1 MLSSILTVCTGN
13 ICRSPMAEIL
23 LRERLKEEGV
33 EVSSAGLMALVGQPA
48 DPLAIAL
55 LAERGLDA
63 ASHRARQITTEIAT
77 GAELILVME
86 LWQQRDLEKNIP
98 QVKGRIFRLG
108 HWRKFD
114 IIDPY
119 RQGRESFAEALA
131 AIDRGINNWIEVL

>member
-13 ICRSPMAEIL
+13 ICRSPMAEVL
-23 LRERLKEEGV
+23 LLDCLKDEKV
-33 EVSSAGLMALVGQPA
+33 AVSSAGLMALVGQPA
-48 DPLAIAL
+48 DPLAITL

-63 ASHRARQITTEIAT
+63 TGHRARQITTEMAM

-86 LWQQRDLEKNIP
+86 LWQQRDLERNIP
-98 QVKGRIFRLG
+98 QVKGRVFRLG

-119 RQGRESFAEALA
+119 RKGRESFEEALS
-131 AIDRGINNWIEVL
+131 AIERGVNNWIEVL

>member
-23 LRERLKEEGV
+23 LRERLKEEEV

-63 ASHRARQITTEIAT
+63 TGHRARQITTEIAI

-86 LWQQRDLEKNIP
+86 LWQQRDLEKSIP
-98 QVKGRIFRLG
+98 QVKGRVFRLG

-119 RQGRESFAEALA
+119 RKGRESFAEALA

>member
-1 MLSSILTVCTGN
+1 
-13 ICRSPMAEIL
+13 MAEIL
-23 LRERLKEEGV
+23 LRERLKEEEV

-63 ASHRARQITTEIAT
+63 TGHRARQITTEIAI

-86 LWQQRDLEKNIP
+86 LWQQRDLEKSIP
-98 QVKGRIFRLG
+98 QVKGRVFRLG

-119 RQGRESFAEALA
+119 RKGRESFAEALA

>member
-23 LRERLKEEGV
+23 LGERLKEEGV
-33 EVSSAGLMALVGQPA
+33 EVSSAGLMALVGHPA

-63 ASHRARQITTEIAT
+63 TGHRARQITTEIAT

-86 LWQQRDLEKNIP
+86 LWQQRDLEKSIP
-98 QVKGRIFRLG
+98 QVKGRVFRLG

-119 RQGRESFAEALA
+119 RRGRESFAEALA